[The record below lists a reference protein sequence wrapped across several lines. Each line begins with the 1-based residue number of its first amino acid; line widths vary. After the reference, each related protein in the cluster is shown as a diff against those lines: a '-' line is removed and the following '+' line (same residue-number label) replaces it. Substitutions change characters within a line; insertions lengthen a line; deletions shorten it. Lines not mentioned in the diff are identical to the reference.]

1 MTRLRILVCKVSIWG
16 LFSLGVLLL
25 FSQWTELKTH
35 TEMVPL
41 ASTVTFLALS
51 GVAFNWSRVDDVL
64 APPPEKM
71 LAKQAGV
78 DLFNASMLALVAQ
91 GLVWASPIFSKL
103 SSQLGWLMLIVHT
116 ALLGLSMLMAW
127 LPIRRLLLMA
137 SAPPSTCR

>member
-1 MTRLRILVCKVSIWG
+1 MSRLRILVCKVSIWG

-35 TEMVPL
+35 AETVPL

-51 GVAFNWSRVDDVL
+51 GVAFNWGRVDDKL

-78 DLFNASMLALVAQ
+78 DLLAASMLALVTQ
-91 GLVWASPIFSKL
+91 GLVWASPLFSKL
-103 SSQLGWLMLIVHT
+103 SSQLVWLVLIVHT

-127 LPIRRLLLMA
+127 LPIRRLLLMGC
-137 SAPPSTCR
+137 APPSAFR